1 MNITSKYLNLRGFF
15 IFLVSLILLL
25 FISAC
30 ADSSK
35 DDSSV
40 AASIDEETAQ
50 GFASSCGVIEDDKPR
65 EIPSRA
71 DIVDVEVIGTDALII
86 TRRDGPEA
94 GNKQLVKL
102 HAISSSGINSFRLL
116 HGIDIM
122 KRRLAGGAYFVPAGR
137 NCGVVL
143 PGGGEGI
150 LGQVYSINGES
161 MSELMLKQGSAMPS
175 DDICNGATLFACY
188 STIPLTPRQPSE
200 IELDV
205 QNVNLSSQCGT
216 VRNGNLENPSTRAE
230 LVRVIATSS
239 TQVVITRLLG
249 LEAGNPQIV
258 KLHGLS
264 AVGLS
269 NTANRLGVNYI
280 AANAAPEAY
289 VVIESQEC
297 EVEIDGT
304 GIGVV
309 GQLFTKSGQSINEEL
324 IRQGYARS
332 TNDTC
337 RGNLISACYNEIAAS
352 APVIEDPVAPPP
364 GVPAGG
370 GSGGG
375 FNEGVIS
382 WFLWKPVSE
391 SNGNVVVLVNPRNV
405 RVEVTGAVNETLV
418 DSGPSNERGTTARGR
433 RTGCAYGGNITVSFF
448 NVLGQAIPVAGGGT
462 TVNIPNGCNR
472 VEFRR

>member
-1 MNITSKYLNLRGFF
+1 MNTFSKFLSPRSFFNFLFATS
-15 IFLVSLILLL
+15 LLF

-30 ADSSK
+30 SESSD
-35 DDSSV
+35 DDSSNGG
-40 AASIDEETAQ
+40 SIDEETAQ
-50 GFASSCGVIEDDKPR
+50 GFVSSCGLIEDEKPR

-86 TRRDGPEA
+86 TRREGSEA

-102 HAISSSGINSFRLL
+102 HGISSTGINSFRLL

-122 KRRLAGGAYFVPAGR
+122 KRRLTGGAYFVPAGR

-175 DDICNGATLFACY
+175 NDICNGASLFACY
-188 STIPLTPRQPSE
+188 GTIPLTPRQPSE

-205 QNVNLSSQCGT
+205 QNVNLSSQCGA
-216 VRNGNLENPSTRAE
+216 VRNGNLENPISRAE
-230 LVRVIATSS
+230 LVKVTATSS
-239 TQVVITRLLG
+239 SEVVITRLLG

-264 AVGLS
+264 SAGLS
-269 NTANRLGVNYI
+269 NTANRLGINYI

-297 EVEIDGT
+297 EVEIDGS
-304 GIGVV
+304 GLGVV
-309 GQLFTKSGQSINEEL
+309 GQLFTKSGQSVNEEL
-324 IRQGYARS
+324 IRQGYARA

-337 RGNLISACYNEIAAS
+337 RGNLISACYDEIAAS

-364 GVPAGG
+364 GTPGG
-370 GSGGG
+370 GSGG
-375 FNEGVIS
+375 FDEGVIS
-382 WFLWKPVSE
+382 WFLWKPVGE
-391 SNGNVVVLVNPRNV
+391 RDGNVAVLVNPRNV
-405 RVEVTGAVNETLV
+405 RVEVSGAINETFV
-418 DSGPSNERGTTARGR
+418 DFGPSNDRGTTARGR
-433 RTGCAYGGNITVSFF
+433 RPGCAYGGNITVSFF
-448 NVLGQAIPVAGGGT
+448 NVLGQAIPVAGAGGGT